1 MKKISSFLVILLIL
15 PVLLISKTEL
25 HLKSYPVAQYTPSAE
40 DLSREG
46 GNPNSMMQTGAL
58 AIGPMNIDS
67 NLEEE
72 AVVID
77 ARLGVIVLLE
87 GFLDFGTTGMHTRLN
102 AAGVIPQAQPFNTPP
117 FEYSGQEQLGFIPP
131 FMTDWILVELWDS
144 TTNEVIARKAAILS
158 NFGLVLDV
166 DGQPGV
172 FFQDVPDQGY
182 LIAIRAR
189 GHLPILSSQT
199 HRLSPA
205 TEELSVYDFS
215 LAVEQARGN
224 EQMKRTLAGFV
235 LYAGDYNG
243 DGIINNL
250 DYNLWAQN
258 ASALN
263 AYLPVDGDGNA
274 IINNLD
280 FNLWTSNGSKIGDP
294 LLVNP

>member
-1 MKKISSFLVILLIL
+1 MKKILGSLVILLIL
-15 PVLLISKTEL
+15 PILLISKTDL
-25 HLKSYPVAQYTPSAE
+25 IVRDSTTSQGVPRDGNLLLE
-40 DLSREG
+40 D
-46 GNPNSMMQTGAL
+46 
-58 AIGPMNIDS
+58 
-67 NLEEE
+67 EE
-72 AVVID
+72 VVVD
-77 ARLGVIVLLE
+77 LRLGVTVFLE
-87 GFLDFGTTGMHTRLN
+87 GLLDFGSNGMHTRLY
-102 AAGVIPQAQPFNTPP
+102 AAGVIPQNQPFNEAP
-117 FEYSGQEQLGFIPP
+117 YNYLGQEQLGEIPS
-131 FMTDWILVELWDS
+131 FMSDWILVELWDS

-158 NFGLVLDV
+158 FFGLVLDV

-172 FFQDVPDQGY
+172 LFEDLPDQEY

-189 GHLPILSSQT
+189 GHLPVLSGRS
-199 HRLSPA
+199 HRPSLA
-205 TEELSVYDFS
+205 TEELAIYDFS
-215 LAVEQARGN
+215 SAVEQARGN